1 VEVSKGYPSL
11 RIGLLLGLCMIA
23 LTGCALVK
31 PDRHYDEA
39 TPIDWGLENSF
50 EGSITVTPFEAQ
62 DEKWGVYAAKQLQEH
77 LLESQA
83 FRRVVYSGSGK
94 PPDTQFVLKGD
105 IEYIYYGG
113 THSPSKVCV
122 SVKIIDTRDGKTRFL
137 RVSRMSS
144 GMDAFHLNW
153 LSRVYLPSP
162 YPEELLNAMLV
173 HIADDISQR
182 TVLIAKKCP

>member
-1 VEVSKGYPSL
+1 MRNGVFLVLS
-11 RIGLLLGLCMIA
+11 IFVIA
-23 LTGCALVK
+23 GCAVVK

-50 EGSITVTPFEAQ
+50 ESSITVMPFDAQ
-62 DEKWGVYAAKQLQEH
+62 DEKWGVYAAKQIQQH
-77 LLESQA
+77 LLESRA
-83 FRRVVYSGSGK
+83 FRRVVYSDSEK
-94 PPDTQFVLKGD
+94 TQTQFVLKGD
-105 IEYIYYGG
+105 LEYLYYGG
-113 THSPSKVCV
+113 THSPSRACV

-144 GMDAFHLNW
+144 EKDAFHLNW
-153 LSRVYLPSP
+153 LSRVYVQSP

-182 TVLIAKKCP
+182 TILIANKCP